1 MSRNWQPVFVRLLPM
16 EPAAQP
22 LPNRALDALGQQWD
36 EYKRAVAHRDM
47 HHGQRGMTMAQ
58 RAEHI
63 EALVRGLAALA
74 PPRAQHVAID
84 PAHGNIDGLLK
95 DIRSAREAVV
105 PPRRQHDPKHRYAIN
120 HESDQAIAFLREFA
134 DQWDG
139 PDAAY
144 THQHFPNLRHA
155 AHTAAHM
162 VAVYDLSV
170 ELQQEYHRGHYSG
183 PLTPV
188 VRSRAFDAIK
198 AKTNALSD
206 ALPPLVPIDEAAQR
220 YLPPDQFGRYNEC
233 LQSLHFTLN
242 TLPAA
247 MMPNRTDPVA
257 DIQKGVN
264 ELRYEACAAAHRA
277 FRQISLAYKADR
289 KLIHQ
294 DAKLQGALDPIR
306 QALPMLDRVYH
317 ARWALLADAIGDTVK
332 SNRKLLENQ
341 GKLKPQTRAEAEQ
354 ERREQGG
361 EAQGRLF

>member
-1 MSRNWQPVFVRLLPM
+1 M
-16 EPAAQP
+16 EPAIHA

-47 HHGQRGMTMAQ
+47 HHGQRGLSMAQ

-74 PPRAQHVAID
+74 PPRTQHVAID
-84 PAHGNIDGLLK
+84 PAQGSIDGLLK

-105 PPRRQHDPKHRYAIN
+105 PPRRQHEPKYRYAIN
-120 HESDQAIAFLREFA
+120 QESDQAIAFLREFA
-134 DQWDG
+134 NQWNG

-144 THQHFPNLRHA
+144 TRQHFPNLRHA
-155 AHTAAHM
+155 AQTAAHM

-170 ELQQEYHRGHYSG
+170 ELEQEYHRGQFSG
-183 PLTPV
+183 PIPPAA
-188 VRSRAFDAIK
+188 RGRAFDAIK
-198 AKTNALSD
+198 LRTEALSD
-206 ALPPLVPIDEAAQR
+206 ALPPLVPVDEVAQR

-233 LQSLHFTLN
+233 MQSLHFTLN

-289 KLIHQ
+289 KLMHH

-341 GKLKPQTRAEAEQ
+341 GKLKPQTRAEVET
-354 ERREQGG
+354 ERREQTG